1 MGNSIVAAR
10 MRARRESLGL
20 TLDDIAAEIG
30 VSKST
35 IQRYETGTIERL
47 KLPVIE
53 AIANVLNVDPAWL
66 IGKSDDCSIH
76 VSASSGVSLSS
87 DEIQLL
93 EDYRSL
99 SKEGQNY
106 ILQTMAMAKRSYVR
120 GSDTVS
126 GMEAAK

>member
-10 MRARRESLGL
+10 MKARRESLGL

-53 AIANVLNVDPAWL
+53 AIANVMSVDPAWL
-66 IGKSDDCSIH
+66 IGKSDDCT
-76 VSASSGVSLSS
+76 VRPSASSDPALSP
-87 DEIQLL
+87 DEIQLV
-93 EDYRSL
+93 EDYRL
-99 SKEGQNY
+99 LNKEGREY
-106 ILQTMAMAKRSYVR
+106 IRQTMAMAKRSYVR
-120 GSDTVS
+120 ASDPVS
-126 GMEAAK
+126 DLEAAN